1 MTEAV
6 SAETG
11 AGAGGTKTRKG
22 EQTRAQ
28 ILDTA
33 LELFRERGFEET
45 TMRAIAEAAGLS
57 VGNAYYYFRAKEH
70 LVQAFYER
78 SHEEH
83 LEACREI
90 LESKRESEKD
100 FAARLRGVMRK
111 KIDTAM
117 PYHRLSGVLFRTA
130 ADPRNTL
137 NPFSEESR
145 PLRERSTALFA
156 EVLEGSNL
164 KISHKALKAELPNL
178 LWMYHMGIVLFWIHD
193 DSPGCIRTY
202 RLIDRTVT
210 LVVRLITLAKLP
222 ILRPLT
228 RTVLGLMEDLR
239 KAPEELDGDPTE

>member
-6 SAETG
+6 STETG
-11 AGAGGTKTRKG
+11 VTAGGTKTRKG

-45 TMRAIAEAAGLS
+45 TMRAIAEEAGLS

-90 LESKRESEKD
+90 LETEKD
-100 FAARLRGVMRK
+100 FAARLRGVMLK
-111 KIDTAM
+111 KVDTAM

-145 PLRERSTALFA
+145 PLRERSTELFA

-193 DSPGCIRTY
+193 DSPGSIRTY
-202 RLIDRTVT
+202 RLIDRTVV
-210 LVVRLITLAKLP
+210 LVVRLISLARLP
-222 ILRPLT
+222 LLRPLV
-228 RTVLGLMEDLR
+228 RTVLGLLEDLR
-239 KAPEELDGDPTE
+239 KDSEGPGSA

>member
-1 MTEAV
+1 MTEPVA
-6 SAETG
+6 
-11 AGAGGTKTRKG
+11 AGVTKARKG
-22 EQTRAQ
+22 ERTRAQ

-90 LESKRESEKD
+90 LDSEKD
-100 FAARLRGVMRK
+100 FAARLHGVMRK

-164 KISHKALKAELPNL
+164 KIGHKALKAELPNL
-178 LWMYHMGIVLFWIHD
+178 LWMYQMGVVLFWIHD
-193 DSPGCIRTY
+193 DSPGCVRTY

-210 LVVRLITLAKLP
+210 LVVRLIQLAKLP

-228 RTVLGLMEDLR
+228 STVLGLMEDLR
-239 KAPEELDGDPTE
+239 KTPEELNSDPAEPDPGE

>member
-1 MTEAV
+1 LTETIP
-6 SAETG
+6 AEAGTG
-11 AGAGGTKTRKG
+11 TIKTRKG

-33 LELFRERGFEET
+33 LELFRERGYEET

-83 LEACREI
+83 LEASREI
-90 LESKRESEKD
+90 LESEKD
-100 FAARLRGVMRK
+100 FSARLLGVMRK

-164 KISHKALKAELPNL
+164 KISNRALKAELPNL
-178 LWMYHMGIVLFWIHD
+178 LWMYQMGMVLFWIHD
-193 DSPGCIRTY
+193 DSPGSVRTY

-210 LVVRLITLAKLP
+210 RVVRLIMLAKLP

-228 RTVLGLMEDLR
+228 RIVLGLMEDLR
-239 KAPEELDGDPTE
+239 KTPEELSSDPPE

>member
-6 SAETG
+6 Q
-11 AGAGGTKTRKG
+11 TKTRKA
-22 EQTRAQ
+22 EKTRAQ

-45 TMRAIAEAAGLS
+45 TMRAIADAAGLS

-90 LESKRESEKD
+90 LESEKD

-137 NPFSEESR
+137 NPFSEESQ

-164 KISHKALKAELPNL
+164 KISHKALRAELPNL
-178 LWMYHMGIVLFWIHD
+178 LWMYHMGVVLFWIHD
-193 DSPGCIRTY
+193 DSPGSVRTY

-210 LVVRLITLAKLP
+210 LVVRLILLAKLP

-239 KAPEELDGDPTE
+239 KTPEELTSDPAE

>member
-1 MTEAV
+1 LTETIP
-6 SAETG
+6 AEAGTG
-11 AGAGGTKTRKG
+11 AVKTRKG

-33 LELFRERGFEET
+33 LELFRERGYEET

-90 LESKRESEKD
+90 LESEKD
-100 FAARLRGVMRK
+100 FSARLLGVMRK

-178 LWMYHMGIVLFWIHD
+178 LWMYHMGMVLFWIHD
-193 DSPGCIRTY
+193 DSPGCVRTY

-239 KAPEELDGDPTE
+239 KTPEELGADAPAPSD

>member
-1 MTEAV
+1 MTEPIAV
-6 SAETG
+6 
-11 AGAGGTKTRKG
+11 KTRKG

-90 LESKRESEKD
+90 LESEKD

-164 KISHKALKAELPNL
+164 KIGHKALRDELPNL
-178 LWMYHMGIVLFWIHD
+178 LWMYQMGIVLFWIHD
-193 DSPGCIRTY
+193 DSPGAVRTY
-202 RLIDRTVT
+202 RLVDRTVT
-210 LVVRLITLAKLP
+210 LVVRLIQLAKMP

-239 KAPEELDGDPTE
+239 KPAEELSGDPED

>member
-1 MTEAV
+1 MT
-6 SAETG
+6 
-11 AGAGGTKTRKG
+11 GTIAFKTRKG

-28 ILDTA
+28 ILDTS
-33 LELFRERGFEET
+33 LGLFRERGFEET
-45 TMRAIAEAAGLS
+45 TMRVIAEAAGLS

-90 LESKRESEKD
+90 LESERD
-100 FAARLRGVMRK
+100 FAARLRGVLQK
-111 KIDTAM
+111 KIATAM

-130 ADPRNTL
+130 ADPRNML

-156 EVLEGSNL
+156 EVLEGSSL
-164 KISHKALKAELPNL
+164 RIGHAELAAELPNL
-178 LWMYHMGIVLFWIHD
+178 LWMYQMGMVLFWIHD
-193 DSPGCIRTY
+193 QSPDCARTY

-210 LVVRLITLAKLP
+210 LVVRLIALAKLP

-239 KAPEELDGDPTE
+239 TTPEEPVGDPPG

>member
-1 MTEAV
+1 LTETVPAEIAGSGAV
-6 SAETG
+6 
-11 AGAGGTKTRKG
+11 KTRKG

-33 LELFRERGFEET
+33 LELFRERGYEET

-78 SHEEH
+78 THEEH
-83 LEACREI
+83 LEASREI
-90 LESKRESEKD
+90 LETERD
-100 FAARLRGVMRK
+100 FAARLLGVMRK

-117 PYHRLSGVLFRTA
+117 PYHRLSGGLFRTA

-145 PLRERSTALFA
+145 PLREKSTAFFA

-164 KISHKALKAELPNL
+164 KVGNRELRAELPNL
-178 LWMYHMGIVLFWIHD
+178 LWLYHMGIVLFWIHD
-193 DSPGCIRTY
+193 GSPGCVRTY

-210 LVVRLITLAKLP
+210 LVVRLITLARNPL
-222 ILRPLT
+222 LRPLT
-228 RTVLGLMEDLR
+228 RTVLGLMADLR
-239 KAPEELDGDPTE
+239 MPPEELGADPG

>member
-1 MTEAV
+1 LTDAIQM
-6 SAETG
+6 
-11 AGAGGTKTRKG
+11 KTRKG

-83 LEACREI
+83 LEASREI
-90 LESKRESEKD
+90 LESEKD

-145 PLRERSTALFA
+145 PLRERSTELFA

-164 KISHKALKAELPNL
+164 KISNRPLKAELPNL
-178 LWMYHMGIVLFWIHD
+178 LWMYQMGIVLFWIHD
-193 DSPGCIRTY
+193 DSPGCVRTY
-202 RLIDRTVT
+202 RLIDRTVV
-210 LVVRLITLAKLP
+210 LVVRLIALAKLP

-239 KAPEELDGDPTE
+239 KTPEELSADPAE

>member
-6 SAETG
+6 TEIGGG
-11 AGAGGTKTRKG
+11 ARGTKTRKG

-90 LESKRESEKD
+90 LESEKD
-100 FAARLRGVMRK
+100 FAARLHGVMRK

-145 PLRERSTALFA
+145 PLRERATALFA
-156 EVLEGSNL
+156 EALEGSNL

-178 LWMYHMGIVLFWIHD
+178 LWMYNMGVVLFWIHD
-193 DSPGCIRTY
+193 DSPGCVRTY

-239 KAPEELDGDPTE
+239 KTPEELTSDPAE